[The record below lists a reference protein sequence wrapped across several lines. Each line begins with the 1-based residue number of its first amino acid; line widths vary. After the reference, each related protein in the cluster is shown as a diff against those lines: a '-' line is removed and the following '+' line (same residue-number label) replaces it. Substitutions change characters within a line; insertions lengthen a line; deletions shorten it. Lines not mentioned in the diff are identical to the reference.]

1 MPGIK
6 VNPLVEPKAPPI
18 KEVGVFVRFFKM
30 AFSNIPNAIVTLL
43 LLSGT
48 GYLVIRFIEWGIISA
63 QWSGTSAK
71 SCTNPDGACWSFIIA
86 RWKPILAGQYPMEE
100 LWRVFV
106 FLGIL
111 VLLIAWLV
119 VKRIPLKSWA
129 LISLWTLF
137 PVVSFILLVG
147 GIFGLAPVPTNEWGG
162 LLVTVVTAVF
172 TMICTLPFGLM
183 LALGRLSKMPVV
195 RVLCITFV
203 EVVRGIPL
211 LAFLFTA
218 ATIFPLVL
226 PEGMNIDLFART
238 MIAFMIFNGAM
249 TSEVFRGGLQSVR
262 KEQYE
267 AATTIGLGWFTSM
280 IFIIL
285 PQAVRTIIPALVNC
299 MIIIIKETSVLLVI
313 GLLDFIATI
322 HFGTESPDWI
332 GGHHILVTGYIFTA
346 SVYMITC
353 FSLSKY
359 SRRFERQS

>member
-1 MPGIK
+1 M
-6 VNPLVEPKAPPI
+6 
-18 KEVGVFVRFFKM
+18 
-30 AFSNIPNAIVTLL
+30 
-43 LLSGT
+43 
-48 GYLVIRFIEWGIISA
+48 
-63 QWSGTSAK
+63 Q
-71 SCTNPDGACWSFIIA
+71 
-86 RWKPILAGQYPMEE
+86 E
-100 LWRVFV
+100 LWRVYV
-106 FLGIL
+106 FFGIL
-111 VLLIAWLV
+111 VLLIVWLV
-119 VKRIPLKSWA
+119 VRRIPRKSWA

-137 PVVSFILLVG
+137 PVASFILLVG
-147 GIFGLAPVPTNEWGG
+147 GAFGLAPVPTNEWGG
-162 LLVTVVTAVF
+162 LLVTIVTAVF

-183 LALGRLSKMPVV
+183 LALGRLSKMVVV
-195 RVLCITFV
+195 RILCITFV

-218 ATIFPLVL
+218 ATIFPLIL
-226 PEGMNIDLFART
+226 PEGVNIDLFART

-267 AATTIGLGWFTSM
+267 AATTIGLGWLTSM

-332 GGHHILVTGYIFTA
+332 GGHHILMTGYVFTA

-353 FSLSKY
+353 FSLSKF
-359 SRRFERQS
+359 SRRFEGQS